1 MKANRRETATR
12 IGDRRRACRGQ
23 GLLEYTLILAVVT
36 AVTLS
41 VMTTVASS
49 VKNLIGVLVDN
60 IESVTEVSDP
70 SG

>member
-1 MKANRRETATR
+1 
-12 IGDRRRACRGQ
+12 
-23 GLLEYTLILAVVT
+23 LAVVT